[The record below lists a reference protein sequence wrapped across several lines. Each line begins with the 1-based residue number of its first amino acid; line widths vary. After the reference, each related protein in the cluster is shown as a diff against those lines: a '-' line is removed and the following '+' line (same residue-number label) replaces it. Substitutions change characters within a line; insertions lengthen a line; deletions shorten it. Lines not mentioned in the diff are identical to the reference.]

1 MIIDENAIN
10 SFILDFVLIDKNF
23 SVRELLEVDPKT
35 REMLDSLNTDVLG
48 LLMPQLVEEYGANK
62 NIDLM
67 VSLSHALISEKLD
80 SSKVSGF

>member
-67 VSLSHALISEKLD
+67 VSLSHALI
-80 SSKVSGF
+80 